1 MHVDETLLE
10 SMAQK
15 RVLRLS
21 RVLKDDLRELYPK
34 RCKTMGDN
42 HLSEFTNRCALDA
55 FKYGCNNYGELKAY
69 IFLALF
75 LGIKFAD
82 DPLYP
87 WVSETLMR
95 QEPFSLKIES
105 MSETFFKYHFIGEKE
120 SLQSYK
126 KALEAL
132 LKVNFKYI
140 SGFKTYSEI
149 ALGLEKIYPERM
161 KLLGGVEK
169 VSVLLNL
176 ATSDK
181 IKQYKLEHP
190 ISIFIYA
197 SLVFFLGSG
206 VDDDPQY
213 HWVRK
218 YLNSNE
224 KNMAV
229 KVDTLVKVIRKRVRN
244 EIRSIDMISVKE
256 ENG

>member
-1 MHVDETLLE
+1 MKVSTELLN
-10 SMAQK
+10 SMAKK

-21 RVLKDDLRELYPK
+21 IVLKSDLRELYPK
-34 RCKTMGDN
+34 RCKTMGDS
-42 HLSEFTNRCALDA
+42 HLSEFADRCALDA
-55 FKYGCNNYGELKAY
+55 FNYGCSNYGELKAY
-69 IFLALF
+69 AFLAFF
-75 LGIKFAD
+75 LGIKFAN

-87 WVSETLMR
+87 WVSDTFASH
-95 QEPFSLKIES
+95 QVFSLKIENI
-105 MSETFFKYHFIGEKE
+105 SEIFFKHHFLGEEE
-120 SLQSYK
+120 SLRAYK
-126 KALEAL
+126 KALETL

-140 SGFKTYSEI
+140 SGVKTYKEI
-149 ALGLEKIYPERM
+149 ALVLEKIYPERM

-181 IKQYKLEHP
+181 LKQYKLEHP
-190 ISIFIYA
+190 ISIFIYT

-218 YLNSNE
+218 YLNSDE
-224 KNMAV
+224 PNMAI

-244 EIRSIDMISVKE
+244 NVRKIENSLE
-256 ENG
+256 EMV